1 MQSRPESLPPWS
13 GYASSVTA
21 RRVCAFETVASPRPS
36 AASLQRLCG
45 KELKADSWL
54 PKAGSALAVVLKSS
68 QEIEKMRRAGEVTRD
83 VLHLVRGLVKPG
95 VTTFDLEK
103 AAVARL
109 AELGIKAAFKG
120 YHGYPCALCTSV
132 NSEVVHGI
140 PSAKRVLNEGDI
152 VSIDFGVVVDGY
164 YGDSAITVPVGNI
177 APDTARLL
185 DVTRKSLHAGIAV
198 VRPGATLG
206 DVGAAVQGVVEKEGF
221 SVVRDFVGHGIG
233 VHMHEDPQ
241 VPNYGQ
247 AGRGMKLKA
256 GMVIAIEPM
265 VNAGRPDVQVLDD
278 GWTAVA
284 KDGSMS
290 AHFEH
295 TVAVTDT
302 GARILTE

>member
-1 MQSRPESLPPWS
+1 
-13 GYASSVTA
+13 
-21 RRVCAFETVASPRPS
+21 
-36 AASLQRLCG
+36 
-45 KELKADSWL
+45 
-54 PKAGSALAVVLKSS
+54 
-68 QEIEKMRRAGEVTRD
+68 MRRAGEVTRD
-83 VLHLVRGLVKPG
+83 VLQLVRGLVKPG

-109 AELGIKAAFKG
+109 DELGIKAAFKG

-140 PSAKRVLNEGDI
+140 PNTKRVLNEGDI

-177 APDTARLL
+177 APGTARLL
-185 DVTRKSLHAGIAV
+185 DVTKKSLHAGIAV
-198 VRPGATLG
+198 VKPGATLG

-241 VPNYGQ
+241 VPNYGE
-247 AGRGMKLKA
+247 AGRGMKLKV

-265 VNAGRPDVQVLDD
+265 VNAGKPDVQVLDD
-278 GWTAVA
+278 GWTAVT

-295 TVAVTDT
+295 TVAVTST